1 VFVNDPKRVPASYK
15 SYLIN
20 SLREKFGLEGV
31 IVYIQFRAR
40 SGGKTADEATS
51 KAKSGAAKKP
61 ANRKPV
67 PTGETSMSAMKK
79 RRLRRQQA
87 GYKVK

>member
-1 VFVNDPKRVPASYK
+1 
-15 SYLIN
+15 
-20 SLREKFGLEGV
+20 LREKFGLGGV
-31 IVYIQFRAR
+31 IVYIQFSAR
-40 SGGKTADEATS
+40 SGGKPADGAESAK
-51 KAKSGAAKKP
+51 KAEKKGAAKKP